1 MAITGRDIERLLY
14 SETLDP
20 ILVVHNG
27 TTEIVAA
34 AELGGYTGAVVVCSR
49 AEILRRVG
57 ERDLS
62 ESDLT
67 RIAEG
72 LAVAIQDPG
81 RQQPLWPSIAP

>member
-14 SETLDP
+14 TETADP

-34 AELGGYTGAVVVCSR
+34 AELGGHTGAVVVCSR
-49 AEILRRVG
+49 SEILRRVG

-62 ESDLT
+62 EPDLA
-67 RIAEG
+67 RIAEA
-72 LAVAIQDPG
+72 LAAAIQDG
-81 RQQPLWPSIAP
+81 ARQQPLWPA

>member
-14 SETLDP
+14 TETPDP

-34 AELGGYTGAVVVCSR
+34 TDLGGYTGAVVVVSR
-49 AEILRRVG
+49 AEILRGVG

-62 ESDLT
+62 EVDLT
-67 RIAEG
+67 RIAEA
-72 LAVAIQDPG
+72 LAAAIQDPV
-81 RQQPLWPSIAP
+81 RQQPLWPA

>member
-14 SETLDP
+14 TDTPDP
-20 ILVVHNG
+20 ILVIHNN

-49 AEILRRVG
+49 TEILRRVG

-62 ESDLT
+62 EADLT
-67 RIAEG
+67 TIAEA
-72 LAVAIQDPG
+72 LAAAIQDG
-81 RQQPLWPSIAP
+81 AREQPPWPA

>member
-14 SETLDP
+14 TDTPDP

-27 TTEIVAA
+27 STEIVAA

-49 AEILRRVG
+49 TEILRQVG

-62 ESDLT
+62 ETDLA
-67 RIAEG
+67 RIAEA
-72 LAVAIQDPG
+72 LAAAIQDPA
-81 RQQPLWPSIAP
+81 QQRPFWPA